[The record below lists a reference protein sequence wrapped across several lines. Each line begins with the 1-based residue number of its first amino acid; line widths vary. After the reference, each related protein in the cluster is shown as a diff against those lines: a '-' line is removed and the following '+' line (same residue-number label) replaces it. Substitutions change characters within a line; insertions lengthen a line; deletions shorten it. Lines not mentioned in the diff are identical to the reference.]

1 MELKQIME
9 SRLQAME
16 AERDRLTEAWKP
28 NIDSVK
34 AYMAKQG
41 KTLTKMDERNI
52 ARCLENATIEALGRS
67 RSKLFETTDSSAI
80 QFLGIQLPIISALLP
95 SLVLNKIATVQ
106 ALDRR
111 SAGVFYMDV
120 KYGNAK
126 GTVAAGDT
134 MIGAKTGQNKTVD
147 GRYYASQRIGAEVI
161 SGSGTTFTSAVLTYL
176 PVIAGS
182 VVITGGTS
190 GETFTDNGAN
200 VLVSSRSSGATGSI
214 DYTTGVFSVTFQSSQ
229 ASGAVSADYR
239 YNYQTMTETSTLS
252 PVPEVNVSVSYDTV
266 TALDFILRSKYT
278 LAAAIDLEK
287 AHGLK
292 DLARNHRNMIYN

>member
-1 MELKQIME
+1 MK
-9 SRLQAME
+9 
-16 AERDRLTEAWKP
+16 
-28 NIDSVK
+28 
-34 AYMAKQG
+34 
-41 KTLTKMDERNI
+41 
-52 ARCLENATIEALGRS
+52 IEINV
-67 RSKLFETTDSSAI
+67 TDSSAI

-111 SAGVFYMDV
+111 SAGVFYLDV

-134 MIGAKTGQNKTVD
+134 MIGSTSGQNTTAD
-147 GRYYASQRIGAEVI
+147 GRSYASQRIRAEVV
-161 SGSGTTFTSAVLTYL
+161 SGSGTSFASKVLTYL
-176 PVIAGS
+176 PVVAGS

-200 VLVSSRSSGATGSI
+200 VLVSSRSSGATGTI
-214 DYTTGVFSVTFQSSQ
+214 DYTTGTFTVTFQSSQ
-229 ASGAVSADYR
+229 ASGAVSADYQ

-252 PVPEVNVSVSYDTV
+252 PVPEVNISVSYDTV

-287 AHGLK
+287 AHGLNLEDEIVK
-292 DLARNHRNMIYN
+292 YLGGNTNFATYRQECLYN